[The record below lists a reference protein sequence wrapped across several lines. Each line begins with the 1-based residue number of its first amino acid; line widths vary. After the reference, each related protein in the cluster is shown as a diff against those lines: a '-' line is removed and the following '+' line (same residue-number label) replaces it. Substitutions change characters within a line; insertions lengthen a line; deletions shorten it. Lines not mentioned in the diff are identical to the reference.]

1 MSPSSNTLVVSSG
14 PLAEISV
21 LDGSMNTVARSVG
34 ELREDLAPGLY
45 KIRVRNGPSPEVE
58 ERFVSLNQNRTM
70 SIDAPPIFSP
80 IPLEGTTRSREY
92 HMSRAADSS
101 RNPQFSFGQGSGLF
115 VFAREWSASGTGAHN
130 NPAAGLEITD
140 EPGKLLAEIGKTA
153 TIELSNDPSAAW
165 CATVSPGAYRLRFA
179 LADGSIIERALF
191 ASPGCQTQ
199 IFILLSSASG
209 PAAKAH
215 PNLAGGAVIMSS
227 KFQFDPQNRGTQL
240 GEIARYALTQKRRVL
255 NDQLRCEIVDEKFD
269 DPMLGLLGAHLILR
283 DEPDNVALFETLTG
297 NLLRLLG
304 PDHPDLRVLCL
315 RRRTP
320 LLGTRRSLES
330 PPMLRASWDLAV
342 EASLESPNSFP
353 EAGSVADIADKI
365 VPTASWL
372 VWRREPALEH
382 PGASEIGSALAL
394 SIQDFVAARAR
405 LDASRL
411 ANARGVIGYVSSA
424 IYNYLSAG
432 WHTIRGTPRPT
443 SPKPSLSDD
452 DKAELARV
460 LAIPG
465 PKLESLL
472 KKIFD

>member
-45 KIRVRNGPSPEVE
+45 KIRVRNGPSPEVAE
-58 ERFVSLNQNRTM
+58 QFVSLDQNRTM

-80 IPLEGTTRSREY
+80 IPLEGTTRSHEY
-92 HMSRAADSS
+92 HMSRAVDSS

-115 VFAREWSASGTGAHN
+115 VFAREWSATGTGAHN
-130 NPAAGLEITD
+130 NPAEGLEIID
-140 EPGKLLAEIGKTA
+140 ETGKLLAEVGKTA

-199 IFILLSSASG
+199 IFILLSTSISS
-209 PAAKAH
+209 PAAKAY
-215 PNLAGGAVIMSS
+215 PNLAGGAVIMSP
-227 KFQFDPQNRGTQL
+227 KFQFDPQDRGTQL

-255 NDQLRCEIVDEKFD
+255 NDQLRREIVNEKFA

-283 DEPDNVALFETLTG
+283 DEPDNATLFETVTG

-304 PDHPDLRVLCL
+304 PDHPDLRLLCL
-315 RRRTP
+315 RRRAP
-320 LLGTRRSLES
+320 LLGMRRSLES

-342 EASLESPNSFP
+342 EASLENPNSFP

-365 VPTASWL
+365 VPTTAWL

-382 PGASEIGSALAL
+382 PGASEIGSPLAL
-394 SIQDFVAARAR
+394 SVREFVAARAR
-405 LDASRL
+405 LETSRL
-411 ANARGVIGYVSSA
+411 AARGVIGRVSSA

-432 WHTIRGTPRPT
+432 WHMLRGTPRPT
-443 SPKPSLSDD
+443 SPMPSLSDD

-460 LAIPG
+460 LGIPG
-465 PKLESLL
+465 PRLESLL